1 MDCSRFFLTNIWDTP
16 NDRAELTRR
25 QYSCFKKNWKLLKT
39 TVYWMVSGKIFDK
52 VFRKLDVQTKRRLDL
67 VIRKLE
73 EDPVLG
79 KPLRGS

>member
-1 MDCSRFFLTNIWDTP
+1 
-16 NDRAELTRR
+16 
-25 QYSCFKKNWKLLKT
+25 
-39 TVYWMVSGKIFDK
+39 MVSGKIFEK

-79 KPLRGS
+79 KPLRGDLLDKWALRICC